1 MQQKMTFYDQRGPAS
16 FKGRDYYENLCM
28 RTLNQ
33 AVGRALRHANDY
45 AAILLV
51 DARFNTSAQVRG
63 KLPSWLQRKL
73 LTDLPMH
80 AALTE
85 LKTFFQSKTLSQ

>member
-1 MQQKMTFYDQRGPAS
+1 MAFYDERGPPS

-45 AAILLV
+45 AMILLV
-51 DARFNTSAQVRG
+51 DQRFNTSN
-63 KLPSWLQRKL
+63 
-73 LTDLPMH
+73 
-80 AALTE
+80 
-85 LKTFFQSKTLSQ
+85 